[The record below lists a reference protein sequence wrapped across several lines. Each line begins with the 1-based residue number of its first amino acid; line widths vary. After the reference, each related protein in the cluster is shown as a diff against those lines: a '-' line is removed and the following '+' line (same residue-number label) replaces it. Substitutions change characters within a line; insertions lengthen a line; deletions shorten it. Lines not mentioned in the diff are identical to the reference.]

1 MKILFVTT
9 ISGTLDFLV
18 HHMRFLMD
26 AGNRVDVACNVEDIT
41 EIQLQELGLRV
52 FDIPFQR
59 SPVRKENLQAFQ
71 KIREL
76 VLREKYDVMHV
87 HTPVAAFVA
96 RMACRNI
103 PGLRVYYT
111 AHGFHFFKGA
121 PLLNWAVYYTMEKLA
136 ARWTDILI
144 TMNREDYSYA
154 GKMKLRHNGETFL
167 VHGVG
172 LDVCAILDARRDAAK
187 KREELG
193 IAKDAY
199 VLLSV
204 GELIKR
210 KNFEVSI
217 RAFAKMNIPHS
228 VYLICGRGPL
238 EGHLIKVA
246 QALNVADRVIFA
258 GFRKDIYEILK
269 ASDVFLFPSRQEGLP
284 VAVMEAMAAG
294 LPVVCS
300 PVRGNID
307 LIQNEINGLIAE
319 KCGVNGFAKAVLSLF
334 NSPDTARKFRAK
346 NAGIVSRYSVRRVLK
361 EMESIYETEL
371 YSAGN
376 PAAQQDF

>member
-9 ISGTLDFLV
+9 ISGTIDFLV
-18 HHMRFLMD
+18 YHMRSLMD
-26 AGNRVDVACNVEDIT
+26 AGHRVDVACSVEDIT
-41 EIQLQELGLRV
+41 EIKLQELGLRV
-52 FDIPFQR
+52 YDIPFRR
-59 SPVRKENLQAFQ
+59 SPVRTDNLRAFK

-76 VLREKYDVMHV
+76 VLREKYDILHV

-103 PGLRVYYT
+103 PGLKVYYT
-111 AHGFHFFKGA
+111 AHGFHFYKGA

-144 TMNREDYSYA
+144 TMNREDYSNA
-154 GKMKLRHNGETFL
+154 GKMKLRNNGETFL

-172 LDVCAILDARRDAAK
+172 LNTHAILAARKNAAK

-199 VLLSV
+199 VVLSV

-210 KNFEVSI
+210 KNFETSI
-217 RAFAKMNIPHS
+217 RAFARMNIQGG

-238 EGHLIKVA
+238 ERRLKKIA
-246 QALNVADRVIFA
+246 EELNVADRVIFA

-269 ASDVFLFPSRQEGLP
+269 ACDVFLFPSNQEGLP
-284 VAVMEAMAAG
+284 VAVMEAMTAG

-300 PVRGNID
+300 AVRGNSD
-307 LIQNEINGLIAE
+307 LIQNEVNGLVVERRDAD
-319 KCGVNGFAKAVLSLF
+319 GFARAVERLHASQ
-334 NSPDTARKFRAK
+334 DAGRKFRAK
-346 NAGIVSRYSVRRVLK
+346 NAEIISRYSVKSVVK
-361 EMESIYETEL
+361 EMKSIYATAL
-371 YSAGN
+371 YSAGD
-376 PAAQQDF
+376 QMVLQDF